1 MHDDVILDLS
11 RITAVVLR
19 QSLSFRINSFSGSVE
34 EGHCLKMG

>member
-19 QSLSFRINSFSGSVE
+19 QSLSFRINSFSGGIE
-34 EGHCLKMG
+34 EEHCLKMG